1 MDNQF
6 NTPVFNRR
14 MKNPASLNQHP
25 ESSQKGL
32 GNMNFIR
39 SVLEHAAAGGDVDQL
54 EEEYH
59 RLAGNNQSQEVNNGL
74 NFDSPMQSRQP
85 SNHLGL
91 GSHTS
96 SRVGPIHTNSRGS
109 IQVGLGSQQ
118 HATSA
123 VVRGVPTASST
134 VAPSNR
140 PVVLTSEQRAMIEA
154 KRIEALKR
162 RQQRMQQKA
171 APSNPYAR

>member
-1 MDNQF
+1 
-6 NTPVFNRR
+6 

-91 GSHTS
+91 GSQTN
-96 SRVGPIHTNSRGS
+96 SRNSRGS
-109 IQVGLGSQQ
+109 ILVGLGSQQ
-118 HATSA
+118 QATSA
-123 VVRGVPTASST
+123 VVRDVPIASST

-140 PVVLTSEQRAMIEA
+140 HVVLTSEQRAMIEA
-154 KRIEALKR
+154 KRIEALIR

-171 APSNPYAR
+171 APSNPYAK